1 MTTSTTPNPTPNP
14 IDLLKDRRRER
25 IDAATKAY
33 WAEAVAIAANKTSGK
48 NLEASVA
55 KIDAAAATLG
65 KDEDAVEADVLAL
78 QELAALEPKQVA
90 AALSRIEGKYREA
103 DASIR
108 AAEAALDAAQ
118 RALADAVDARQLI
131 GNEAMQ
137 LGQQRERVE
146 ALRRQLGLSGCPSEV
161 VAKF

>member
-1 MTTSTTPNPTPNP
+1 MNPNTNPNP

-48 NLEASVA
+48 SLEASVA

-65 KDEDAVEADVLAL
+65 KDEDAVEADVQAL
-78 QELAALEPKQVA
+78 QELAALDPKQVA
-90 AALSRIEGKYREA
+90 AGLSRIDGKYREA
-103 DASIR
+103 DARIR

-118 RALADAVDARQLI
+118 RALAEAGDARQLI
-131 GNEAMQ
+131 GNEARQ
-137 LGQQRERVE
+137 LGDQRERVE
-146 ALRRQLGLSGCPSEV
+146 ALRRQLGASGCPSDV

>member
-1 MTTSTTPNPTPNP
+1 MNPNTNPNP

-33 WAEAVAIAANKTSGK
+33 WAEAVAIAIAANKTSGK
-48 NLEASVA
+48 SLEASVA

-65 KDEDAVEADVLAL
+65 KDEDAVEADVQAL
-78 QELAALEPKQVA
+78 QELAALEPKQLA
-90 AALSRIEGKYREA
+90 AALSLIDGKYRDA
-103 DASIR
+103 DARIR
-108 AAEAALDAAQ
+108 AAEASLDAAE
-118 RALADAVDARQLI
+118 RALADARDARQLI

-146 ALRRQLGLSGCPSEV
+146 ALRRRLGASGCPSDV